1 VATYLWINILSISIP
16 LILSFEPR
24 FSFYKKWYAVV
35 PAIVVG
41 ATVFIVWD
49 ILFTE
54 MGVWGFNELHL
65 SGLHLANLPLEE
77 WLFFITI
84 PFASLFT
91 YEVVNYH
98 LPGDY
103 LRKVAYPLAYVLAS
117 LLIILGLM
125 NAERWYTFVTF
136 VFAGLYLL
144 MNVLLLR
151 PKYLGQFFLAY
162 FIILVPF
169 FIVNGVL
176 TGSWIE
182 QEVVYYNDAENLGI
196 RLFTIP
202 IEDSVYGM
210 LLILINVNVFERL
223 LQLAGKS
230 WPRY

>member
-1 VATYLWINILSISIP
+1 MSTYLWINLLAISIP
-16 LILSFEPR
+16 LILSFEPH
-24 FSFYKKWYAVV
+24 FSFCKKWFAVF
-35 PAIVVG
+35 PAIVAG

-65 SGLHLANLPLEE
+65 SGIHLANLPLEE

-98 LPGDY
+98 LSGDY
-103 LRKVAYPLAYVLAS
+103 LRKAAYPLAYLLGAI
-117 LLIILGLM
+117 LIIVGLL

-136 VFAGLYLL
+136 IFAGLYLL

-151 PKYLGQFFLAY
+151 PKYLGQFFLAF
-162 FIILVPF
+162 FIILIPF

-210 LLILINVNVFERL
+210 LLILINVNVFERV
-223 LQLAGKS
+223 LQLAGKP

>member
-1 VATYLWINILSISIP
+1 MSTYLWVNLLSISIP

-24 FSFYKKWYAVV
+24 FSFYKKWYAVL

-65 SGLHLANLPLEE
+65 SGVHLANLPVEE

-98 LPGDY
+98 LPGNY
-103 LRKVAYPLAYVLAS
+103 LKKIAYPLVYGLAGILIVIG
-117 LLIILGLM
+117 LLH
-125 NAERWYTFVTF
+125 ADRWYTFVTF
-136 VFAGLYLL
+136 ILAGLYLL
-144 MNVLLLR
+144 MNALLLR

-162 FIILVPF
+162 FLILIPF

-210 LLILINVNVFERL
+210 LLILINVNVFERIL
-223 LQLAGKS
+223 ELAGKS

>member
-1 VATYLWINILSISIP
+1 MSTYLWVNLLSISIP

-24 FSFYKKWYAVV
+24 FSFYKKWYAIL
-35 PAIVVG
+35 PAIAVG

-49 ILFTE
+49 ILFTGME
-54 MGVWGFNELHL
+54 IWGFNELHL
-65 SGLHLANLPLEE
+65 SGVHLASLPVEE

-98 LPGDY
+98 LPGNY
-103 LRKVAYPLAYVLAS
+103 LKKKAYPLAYILAGILIAVG
-117 LLIILGLM
+117 LL

-136 VFAGLYLL
+136 TLSGLYLL
-144 MNVLLLR
+144 MNAFLLR
-151 PKYLGQFFLAY
+151 PKYLGQFFIAY
-162 FIILVPF
+162 FLILIPF
-169 FIVNGVL
+169 LIVNGVL

-182 QEVVYYNDAENLGI
+182 QEVVYYNNAENLGI

-210 LLILINVNVFERL
+210 LLILINVNVFERV
-223 LQLAGKS
+223 LQLTGKA